1 MKLFSLP
8 DRSNSAPVAR
18 ERLQL
23 LLAHERDATNPQE
36 DLVAVLREEILGVIA
51 NRLRL
56 ERHKVLV
63 TMNRGE
69 SVSTLEIDLE
79 FPTGSKDRITSK
91 LQPAT
96 RAAA

>member
-1 MKLFSLP
+1 MKPFSPP

-23 LLAHERDATNPQE
+23 LLAHERDVTNQP

-51 NRLRL
+51 QRLQSV
-56 ERHKVLV
+56 RHKVRV

-69 SVSTLEIDLE
+69 AVSTLEIDLE
-79 FPTGSKDRITSK
+79 FPTGSKDRIIFEPR
-91 LQPAT
+91 PAS

>member
-1 MKLFSLP
+1 MKLFSPP

-23 LLAHERDATNPQE
+23 LLAHERDATNPPE

-51 NRLRL
+51 KRLRL

-96 RAAA
+96 RVAA

>member
-1 MKLFSLP
+1 MKLFSSL
-8 DRSNSAPVAR
+8 DRSDSAPVAR

-23 LLAHERDATNPQE
+23 LLAHERDATNQP

-51 NRLRL
+51 KRLRL

-79 FPTGSKDRITSK
+79 FPTGTKDRITSK

>member
-1 MKLFSLP
+1 MKLFSSL
-8 DRSNSAPVAR
+8 DRSDSAPVAR

-23 LLAHERDATNPQE
+23 LLAHERDATNPPE

-79 FPTGSKDRITSK
+79 YPTGSKDRITSK

>member
-1 MKLFSLP
+1 MRLFGAP
-8 DRSNSAPVAR
+8 ARSSSAPVAR

-23 LLAHERDATNPQE
+23 LLAHDRASIRQP
-36 DLVAVLREEILGVIA
+36 DLVAMLREEILGVIA
-51 NRLRL
+51 KRLRL
-56 ERHKVLV
+56 ERHKVLI

-69 SVSTLEIDLE
+69 AVSTLEIDLE
-79 FPTGSKDRITSK
+79 FPTGAKDRITSK